1 VQLDVGQHHVLD
13 YLSGPASSGCANVLL
28 QLTVDAVPAPQPQA
42 TLVYDL
48 WLEYSGRLGRRWE
61 HRQLTARSGVQT
73 SFRFDAMEWALE
85 QSARDVPISPIRLE
99 VNGTVLGRLRD
110 DGFVDI
116 ALRAHRDLSWV
127 GFGVGGNGQLD
138 YRAALGEAAGVL
150 LPEPSTDFRRPYPPQ
165 AAIVSPGSSFRDGMW
180 VLNPKQFL
188 DGTVTLHVTASR
200 EP

>member
-13 YLSGPASSGCANVLL
+13 YLSGPTSAVCANVLL

-61 HRQLTARSGVQT
+61 HRQLTARSGAQT
-73 SFRFDAMEWALE
+73 PFRFDAMEWALE
-85 QSARDVPISPIRLE
+85 QNSRDVPVSPIRLE